1 MQIENLGSLQVISPI
16 ETDLVI
22 IGAGPAGLTIAREFF
37 HTSTRVLILESGEL
51 KEQAHF
57 SALNSVESIGEP
69 RHPAQVRT
77 RRKDSGFAV
86 AFLEVRRMHGWA
98 SLLCLTKSIS
108 PSVTGFLT
116 RGGRSGAK
124 ALLPISIAPPRCS
137 TLARIAMMKGY
148 GI

>member
-1 MQIENLGSLQVISPI
+1 MQIENLGSLEVISPI
-16 ETDLVI
+16 EADLVI
-22 IGAGPAGLTIAREFF
+22 IGGGPAGLTIAREFF
-37 HTSTRVLILESGEL
+37 HTSTRVLILESGSSSSG
-51 KEQAHF
+51 QIAHR
-57 SALNSVESIGEP
+57 G
-69 RHPAQVRT
+69 RT

-98 SLLCLTKSIS
+98 SLLCSTKSIS

-137 TLARIAMMKGY
+137 TLARIAMTKGY